1 MTFCERIFTRTGGIN
16 GSNIWHVLWDWERGR
31 GREGMV
37 KYFVYRGSFI
47 AFVVLVNNGDA
58 FYTSPVQ
65 GFYDEYDVS
74 LKI

>member
-1 MTFCERIFTRTGGIN
+1 
-16 GSNIWHVLWDWERGR
+16 
-31 GREGMV
+31 MV

-74 LKI
+74 FKI